1 MTDYTDL
8 EKLWIDFLSYWS
20 LDKVKNMTLEEYTN
34 LNRSDSFCYWLE
46 KRTETLGSIWGGSAY
61 KFGIYKRKDTQ
72 KEVTRSGYKSDGEY
86 AWVLYYGISRD
97 AAFSTIKE
105 TIVKIIEAAIA
116 DNLKI
121 VDKADLGETY
131 KWKIAALYNKK
142 IPLVYNPSAINAV
155 AKAKGIDPKL
165 PSSEKYRK
173 LGELTGKASIIEYST
188 ELWKIFAEPEVEI
201 EQIKKTIDSW
211 QTPLNQILFGPPGTG
226 KTYNTINEAVRIVEK
241 LSKPA
246 FENKYNNDRGIIKEA
261 YSKYMND
268 GQIVFC
274 TFHQSFCY
282 EDFIEGIKP
291 VKPGDED
298 KFLKY
303 EVRPGIFLDIA
314 NKAVSR
320 IISEANKEKT
330 FLSLSDA
337 EFNKASFYKISLG
350 DINIPEDQQIYDY
363 CITNNFISIGFCEGI
378 DFSGKSESEV
388 NELVSKNKFTTFSAQ
403 AINYFKNYLKVGNY
417 IIVAKGNSFARA
429 IGRITGEYE
438 FKAESP
444 IGYNHFRRVEWI
456 NINEEIP
463 VSDFYQKSFSQQT
476 IYKLNQEWINRDFF
490 NAQHTLDLKISA
502 VEKPKNYVLIIDE
515 INRGNISQIFGELI
529 TLIEEDKRAGK
540 DESLSVVLP
549 YSKEEFSVP
558 SNLFLLGTMNT
569 ADRSIEA
576 LDTAL
581 RRRFAFKEM
590 PSNPELIQNLH
601 AKILSK
607 SLRNLQKDIDEN
619 LSKTITEE
627 LGRFFKHPFELASIQ
642 KDFSEKYIKTAVGE
656 ETDILGL
663 SEELKNRNITML
675 DFEKMLIAINERLE
689 KLIDKDH
696 TIGHGFFMGIPDT
709 ITPYTALCEVFENK
723 IIPLLQE
730 FFYGDFGKIGLVLGD
745 SFIEKHNHKN
755 FKFASFNSYDQSI
768 INDLKERNIYRI
780 KDMSEWNYYSIY
792 E

>member
-1 MTDYTDL
+1 MNKPNEL
-8 EKLWIDFLSYWS
+8 ELLSQDFLNTWP
-20 LDKVKNMTLEEYTN
+20 LDKIKNMSLEEYTN

-46 KRTETLGSIWGGSAY
+46 KKTETLGSIWGGSAY
-61 KFGIYKRKDTQ
+61 KFGIYKMDKQTSDTRK
-72 KEVTRSGYKSDGEY
+72 SYKNDGEY
-86 AWVLYYGISRD
+86 GWVLKFGNSRD
-97 AAFSTIKE
+97 DAFKTVKE
-105 TIVKIIEAAIA
+105 RIIQIIEAAST
-116 DNLKI
+116 
-121 VDKADLGETY
+121 DKLNIIDDIDLGETY

-142 IPLVYNPSAINAV
+142 IPLVYKPSMLNAV
-155 AKAKGIDPKL
+155 SKAKGIDPKL
-165 PSSEKYRK
+165 PSSEKFTK
-173 LGELTGKASIIEYST
+173 LGEQAVNISIIDYSA
-188 ELWKIFAEPEVEI
+188 ELLKLIAEPLDGNDSPVVSL
-201 EQIKKTIDSW
+201 DSW

-241 LSKPA
+241 LSDAA
-246 FENKYNNDRGIIKEA
+246 FENKYNNDRVIIKEA

-303 EVRPGIFLDIA
+303 EVRPGTFLDIA

-330 FLSLSDA
+330 FLSLSDT

-350 DINIPEDQQIYDY
+350 DVNIPEDQQIYDY

-388 NELVSKNKFTTFSAQ
+388 NEIVSKNKYSTFSAQ

-444 IGYNHFRRVEWI
+444 IGYNHFRSVEWI
-456 NINEEIP
+456 NTNEEIP

-490 NAQHTLDLKISA
+490 KTQHTLDLKISA
-502 VEKPKNYVLIIDE
+502 VEKPKNYVLVIDE

-529 TLIEEDKRAGK
+529 TLIEEDKRAGE

-590 PSNPELIQNLH
+590 PSNPKLIQNLH
-601 AKILSK
+601 AEILSK
-607 SLRNLQKDIDEN
+607 SLRNLQKEIDEN
-619 LSKTITEE
+619 LSKTIIEE
-627 LGRFFKHPFELASIQ
+627 LGRFFKLPFELASIQ
-642 KDFSEKYIKTAVGE
+642 KDISEKYIKTAVGD
-656 ETDILGL
+656 ETDLLGL
-663 SEELKNRNITML
+663 SEELKNRNIAML

-696 TIGHGFFMGIPDT
+696 TIGHGFFMGIPEA

-755 FKFASFNSYDQSI
+755 FKFASFSSYDQSI
-768 INDLKERNIYRI
+768 INDLKERNIFRI
-780 KDMSEWNYYSIY
+780 KEMAEWNYYSIY